1 MLYTSGTSHRCFIV
15 WCGKIC
21 FKDKKK
27 KVKCI
32 KFTSIMWSS
41 IVIYVENNR
50 ICITTHSN
58 PTLYVIQ
65 SLTCIVIGFII
76 FELRKQVFIFMGKN
90 LLSLHPHFKT
100 ACYWRSNVSW
110 CCLDHDVIVLT
121 AKKKENRIRCYPNRK
136 WKGIPK
142 KGVIKGEIKDDV
154 TEV

>member
-15 WCGKIC
+15 WCGKIY

-27 KVKCI
+27 SQVHKIYIDHVI
-32 KFTSIMWSS
+32 KY
-41 IVIYVENNR
+41 VIYVENNR

-100 ACYWRSNVSW
+100 AYYWRSNVSW